1 MLCVDDDPLLL
12 AGLVAGLHGRF
23 DVTTAENGL
32 EALRLLAESGP
43 FTVILSDFAM
53 PGMDGAQFLER
64 AREAAPDAARILLT
78 GQASLDDVID
88 VVNQGRIFR
97 FLAKPCPTEVLA
109 RTLEDAVDQV
119 RLVTRDR
126 ELLEHKLAAMS
137 EQLLQAE
144 RLATVGTLAGAV
156 GHELKNMLVVFD
168 CALSAI
174 VDSARLA
181 RPPDGEDVAM
191 LESVRQ
197 HLGTHATHL
206 LHLGR
211 PGPSG
216 RGGANLCLVVRETLA
231 MLRTA
236 GLLRHVETRIQLPEA
251 IPVAIDRTRLE
262 QVTLNLVKNAVD
274 AMSEPGGRSPVL
286 TVDVQLDAERGEAV
300 WRIGDNGCG
309 IPGDKLRT
317 VFEPYYTTK
326 GRDHGTGL
334 GLFVV
339 KQIVEASGG
348 DIEIASQPGEGT
360 TFTLRIPAASRLPL
374 PRGLAAAARP
384 TLLGPEALGFLRQ
397 PGAPPVPP
405 LTVPARNGA

>member
-23 DVTTAENGL
+23 DVTTAESGP
-32 EALRLLAESGP
+32 EALRLLAERGP
-43 FTVILSDFAM
+43 FTVIVSDFAM

-78 GQASLDDVID
+78 GQATLDDVID
-88 VVNQGRIFR
+88 VVNQGQIFR
-97 FLAKPCPTEVLA
+97 FLAKPCPTDALA

-174 VDSARLA
+174 VESARSA

-236 GLLRHVETRIQLPEA
+236 GVLRHVETRIQLPAQA

-286 TVDVQLDAERGEAV
+286 TVDVRYDAERGEAV

-309 IPGDKLRT
+309 IPGDKLQA

-334 GLFVV
+334 GLFIV
-339 KQIVEASGG
+339 KQIVESSGG
-348 DIEIASQPGEGT
+348 DIEIVSQPGEGT
-360 TFTLRIPAASRLPL
+360 TFTLRIPAASQLPL
-374 PRGLAAAARP
+374 SRGLAASSAPEAARP
-384 TLLGPEALGFLRQ
+384 
-397 PGAPPVPP
+397 
-405 LTVPARNGA
+405 